1 MSRGSEGGILWGAF
15 ELDEDG
21 TVRARIT
28 RKGPRGE
35 PLREER
41 RWRSLEAAAAELGP
55 GFGELA
61 RKVRAEG
68 IRRWRWR
75 P

>member
-1 MSRGSEGGILWGAF
+1 MSEGSEGRILWGAF

-28 RKGPRGE
+28 REGPRDE
-35 PLREER
+35 PRREER
-41 RWRSLEAAAAELGP
+41 RWRSLEAAEAELGP

-61 RKVRAEG
+61 RTVRAEG
-68 IRRWRWR
+68 SRRWRWR